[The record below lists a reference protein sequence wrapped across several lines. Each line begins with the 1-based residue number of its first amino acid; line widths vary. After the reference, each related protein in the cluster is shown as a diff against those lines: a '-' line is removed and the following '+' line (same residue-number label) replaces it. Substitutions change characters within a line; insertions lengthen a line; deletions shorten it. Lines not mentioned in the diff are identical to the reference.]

1 MNLNDVRE
9 EVDSY
14 TGGASSL
21 NRQMALAG
29 IAVIWV
35 IAKQDSTVVI
45 QNGALWIF
53 VASLS
58 ADLMQYIL
66 GAISSKVLDIK
77 KQSELKALYG
87 TDTDKIEADD
97 FEISSYWNMPVWL
110 FFCTKIILVI
120 WGYYSLLQQLP
131 FPKSIY

>member
-1 MNLNDVRE
+1 MKLSDIRA

-14 TGGASSL
+14 TGGASSV

-29 IAVIWV
+29 IAVIWIIV
-35 IAKQDSTVVI
+35 KEDSDVAI

-77 KQSELKALYG
+77 KQIELKRLYNK
-87 TDTDKIEADD
+87 DDVKIEADD
-97 FEISSYWNMPVWL
+97 FEISSWWHVPTWL
-110 FFCTKIILVI
+110 CFFAKIILVI
-120 WGYYSLLQQLP
+120 WGYFSLLQQLP
-131 FPKSIY
+131 IPLS